1 MSKMN
6 ERTIETITNY
16 YLDQKESMWKV
27 FDVMATKDDDF
38 VYVFLMT
45 GEVTCSG
52 PMSSYMI
59 EKTADD
65 LSDFDIKKAVNK
77 LSEAV
82 C

>member
-1 MSKMN
+1 MN

-45 GEVTCSG
+45 GKVQSSG
-52 PMSSYMI
+52 PMSSYII
-59 EKTADD
+59 EKSPDE
-65 LSDFDIKKAVNK
+65 LSKIDIKKAVNE